1 MPCGGRHK
9 PDLCASCHLIFT
21 LEVNASVL
29 GSGGCTSMTKVFNI
43 ARVGSLA
50 LQENKRR
57 ETGEEER
64 GEEGERSGEKEKK
77 AFMCS

>member
-1 MPCGGRHK
+1 
-9 PDLCASCHLIFT
+9 
-21 LEVNASVL
+21 
-29 GSGGCTSMTKVFNI
+29 MTKVFNI

>member
-9 PDLCASCHLIFT
+9 PDLRTSCHLIFT

-29 GSGGCTSMTKVFNI
+29 GNGGCTSMTKVFNV
-43 ARVGSLA
+43 AGVGSLA

-57 ETGEEER
+57 EAGEGG

-77 AFMCS
+77 ASTCS